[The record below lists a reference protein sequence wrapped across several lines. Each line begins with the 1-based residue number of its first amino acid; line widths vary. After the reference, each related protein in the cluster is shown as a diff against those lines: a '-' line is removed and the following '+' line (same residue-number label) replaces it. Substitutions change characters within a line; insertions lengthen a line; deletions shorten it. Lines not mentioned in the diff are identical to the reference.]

1 MAWETGTAANEREL
15 LQKLDAFLT
24 SNAELVAS
32 GENWTQIYADTIAA
46 TSTTVERLAYAWVA
60 PGSAGAD
67 QIYIGA
73 RSNNSIGSD
82 IYNIY
87 FAGGTYFNPEAF
99 SDAENIWSGM
109 VNGSPRVGCCC
120 ENLTFKYWFIANG
133 RRFIVLTRL
142 TNAIFSSAYCGF
154 MLPTVTPLEYPYP
167 LVIAG
172 STDNTLSRYSLT
184 TDYNSSI
191 VDPRTQNCW
200 LMYPDQGWRDF
211 YGAAATSYTTDGQ
224 SRYLTPRGAPRYSY
238 ASNAGEVLTALTASP
253 GDNYP
258 LWSVEFRALE
268 VAGTNYFGALDGV
281 CWLPGV
287 GVAAED
293 IINTADDQQF
303 VISRNAFR
311 TSTLDYFA
319 VELA

>member
-73 RSNNSIGSD
+73 RSSNSIGSD

-87 FAGGTYFNPEAF
+87 FAGGTYFNPDVF

-172 STDNTLSRYSLT
+172 SLDATLNRYSIT
-184 TDYNSSI
+184 TNYNTSI
-191 VDPRTQNCW
+191 VDPCVRNCY

-211 YGAAATSYTTDGQ
+211 KGSANTDYSDSSATY
-224 SRYLTPRGAPRYSY
+224 RFLMPRAAPRYQTYS
-238 ASNAGEVLTALTASP
+238 SPVLTSLAASP
-253 GDNYP
+253 GDTFP
-258 LWSVEFRALE
+258 LWPVEFRTNE
-268 VAGTNYFGALDGV
+268 SAGINFFGAYDGV
-281 CWLPGV
+281 YWLPGV
-287 GVAAED
+287 GVTAED
-293 IINTADDQQF
+293 IITDADNRQF
-303 VISRNAFR
+303 LVARNANR
-311 TSTLDYFA
+311 TTTLDYFA

>member
-32 GENWTQIYADTIAA
+32 GENWTQIYAGTIAA

-60 PGSAGAD
+60 PGSASAD

-73 RSNNSIGSD
+73 RSSNSIGSD
-82 IYNIY
+82 TYNIY
-87 FAGGTYFNPEAF
+87 FAGGTYFNPDAF
-99 SDAENIWSGM
+99 SDAENLWSGM
-109 VNGSPRVGCCC
+109 VNGSPRVGLCC
-120 ENLTFKYWFIANG
+120 ENLAFKYWFIASG

-172 STDNTLSRYSLT
+172 SLDATLNRYSIT
-184 TDYNSSI
+184 TNYNTSI
-191 VDPRTQNCW
+191 VDPCVLNCY

-211 YGAAATSYTTDGQ
+211 KGSANTAYSDSSAAN
-224 SRYLTPRGAPRYSY
+224 RYLMPRGAPRYQQYS
-238 ASNAGEVLTALTASP
+238 SLVLKGLAASP
-253 GDNYP
+253 GDTFP
-258 LWSVEFRALE
+258 LWPVEFRTNE
-268 VAGTNYFGALDGV
+268 SAGVNFFGAYDGV
-281 CWLPGV
+281 YWLPGV
-287 GVAAED
+287 GVTAED
-293 IINTADDQQF
+293 IITDADNRQF
-303 VISRNAFR
+303 LVARNANR
-311 TSTLDYFA
+311 TTTLDYFA